1 MYSNITRSATT
12 ADTAIRVNGTRNTAP
27 EPATH
32 NSKIAKLT
40 EENATQR
47 EKIAELEATI
57 ERLEIKH
64 ADELRSIDDDLV
76 QLAGCVAHRL
86 ARDDA
91 EREKLN
97 KRVELAESRVAKL
110 EKGHAAQVAV
120 NRTEHVIQY
129 CRRYVERVRRAGIT
143 AGLGMQADR
152 LVQLVDERSNK
163 LAGKAADRQNIL
175 EIGLV
180 QPVDECC
187 NGLSHLINKLRMVR
201 ASKANSLIRNSMLA
215 DKHAIPEVLYDQVGA
230 AKNKITRYKEM
241 AHRIVELLRAHQCRQ
256 YSLVE

>member
-64 ADELRSIDDDLV
+64 ADELRSIGDDLV

-110 EKGHAAQVAV
+110 EKGHAAQVAA

-143 AGLGMQADR
+143 AELGMQANR

-187 NGLSHLINKLRMVR
+187 NGLAGNKVDCQDQLANGLVQPADKRSNGLSHLINKLRMVR
-201 ASKANSLIRNSMLA
+201 ASKANSLTRDSMLA
-215 DKHAIPEVLYDQVGA
+215 DKLAVKQTIPE
-230 AKNKITRYKEM
+230 
-241 AHRIVELLRAHQCRQ
+241 
-256 YSLVE
+256 